1 MKNGSPHWVLMPSM
15 FETMLAAMLVSLPHF
30 LPEGIVPPAT
40 CIFIFINTHLNA
52 CFALNV
58 TAKVVSWL
66 LLVGPARMKTI

>member
-1 MKNGSPHWVLMPSM
+1 MKLGILVWLW
-15 FETMLAAMLVSLPHF
+15 EIAAMLVSLPHF

-66 LLVGPARMKTI
+66 HTVLQGPARMKTI

>member
-1 MKNGSPHWVLMPSM
+1 
-15 FETMLAAMLVSLPHF
+15 MLVSLPHF

-66 LLVGPARMKTI
+66 LLLGPARMKTI